1 MPKTFLSLTILI
13 FSIINAKAVTFQ
25 TYDELFECVETHNT
39 FFGYKK
45 NLKSCF
51 EKKGIT
57 IEDDSLK
64 LIKKDSGIIENI
76 IDLDLPKEGTIKK
89 PKRKLSDLLND
100 IFKPDLEK
108 IEEKESIFNKPSA
121 LSGDYKE
128 ANFSLDNKDF
138 KDLNNYIKANPESI
152 YSLTEDINIL
162 TYKNNYLSEF
172 KRQELLL
179 NIYNTFDVAILA
191 SKVPPPA
198 EAAAFGGMGAMVGVA
213 GLAAAAGGG
222 GGSGGSGGSAP
233 TLSFAVSSISV
244 GECDSNVTVTANL
257 TAAHSSNVTVAWAVG
272 GTATQNTDYTLTS
285 TSQTIVA
292 GATSGTITLDPT
304 NCLLYTSPSPRDP

>member
-1 MPKTFLSLTILI
+1 MQ
-13 FSIINAKAVTFQ
+13 AVTFQ

-64 LIKKDSGIIENI
+64 LIKKDSGIIEDI
-76 IDLDLPKEGTIKK
+76 IDLDLPKESTIKK
-89 PKRKLSDLLND
+89 PKKKLSELFND
-100 IFKPDLEK
+100 IFKSDLEK

-121 LSGDYKE
+121 LSDEYKE
-128 ANFSLDNKDF
+128 KNFSLNNKDF
-138 KDLNNYIKANPESI
+138 KDLNNYIKANPEDI
-152 YSLTEDINIL
+152 FSLTEDINIL

-172 KRQELLL
+172 KRQEVLL

-191 SKVPPPA
+191 SKVPPPKTSTGIGGSGGIGI
-198 EAAAFGGMGAMVGVA
+198 AAI

-222 GGSGGSGGSAP
+222 GGGGGSSSAP
-233 TLSFAVSSISV
+233 TLSFAFSSTSV
-244 GECDSNVTVTANL
+244 GECGSNVTVTANL
-257 TAAHSSNVTVAWAVG
+257 TAA
-272 GTATQNTDYTLTS
+272 
-285 TSQTIVA
+285 
-292 GATSGTITLDPT
+292 
-304 NCLLYTSPSPRDP
+304 